1 MGPLSGICELS
12 SREYVTKQGV
22 LVPNYQRYSNLLGR
36 TSSFLSSKSSLK
48 ISIL

>member
-22 LVPNYQRYSNLLGR
+22 LVPNVSEIFE
-36 TSSFLSSKSSLK
+36 SSWSHFFV
-48 ISIL
+48 SILEK